1 MRPLFLLACL
11 SSLATLLPATAS
23 AAEVCDVPPRFGLSP
38 LAVAIVQTACNEH
51 RLWYRPF
58 IDRDGR
64 AASLSVTE
72 SEDVHLADNGLV
84 AWQRVVGYWRQSGT
98 LSPMGSQPGAS
109 SCLAPPGT
117 RYTDSDC
124 RAFLIDN
131 PWSAAFISWVMTRAS
146 VPGFTRSPRHIDYI
160 RAAYQNSGPYRM
172 TDPAQEKPAPGDL
185 LCYLRDRRETLSY
198 SGLVQSLGSGA
209 VTHWKSHCEVV
220 IAANMGGDRTLYLIG
235 GNVMN
240 TVALRKLSLD
250 RSGRIELPPAKAG
263 AGDGVDLG
271 CTPGREE
278 ECSFNRQDWAA
289 LLKLVATA
297 PATVPMGTPDPATLP
312 APGVTAP
319 PMAAPASQAP
329 MRAPTVVPPRPP
341 VPSANP
347 VPAPPASPTRTPTPT
362 PTPIPVPPP
371 PPRTP

>member
-1 MRPLFLLACL
+1 MRCLPLLACL
-11 SSLATLLPATAS
+11 SPLLALLPLQAS

-72 SEDVHLADNGLV
+72 AEDVHLADNGLV

-109 SCLAPPGT
+109 SCMAPPGT

-124 RAFLIDN
+124 RAFLVDN

-172 TDPAQEKPAPGDL
+172 TD
-185 LCYLRDRRETLSY
+185 
-198 SGLVQSLGSGA
+198 V
-209 VTHWKSHCEVV
+209 
-220 IAANMGGDRTLYLIG
+220 GGDRTLYLVG

-240 TVALRKLSLD
+240 TVAMRKLSLD
-250 RSGRIELPPAKAG
+250 RSGRIELPPAKAT

-297 PATVPMGTPDPATLP
+297 PAAVPMGTPDPAPLP
-312 APGVTAP
+312 APGATAP
-319 PMAAPASQAP
+319 PMAAPASQTP

-341 VPSANP
+341 IPNANP
-347 VPAPPASPTRTPTPT
+347 MPAPPASPSPTRTPTPT
-362 PTPIPVPPP
+362 PTTLPVPPP
-371 PPRTP
+371 PPPPRTS

>member
-1 MRPLFLLACL
+1 MRPLLLLACL
-11 SSLATLLPATAS
+11 SPLAMLLPASAV
-23 AAEVCDVPPRFGLSP
+23 AAEVCDIPPRYGLSP
-38 LAVAIVQTACNEH
+38 LAVSIVQTACNEH

-72 SEDVHLADNGLV
+72 AEREHLADNGV
-84 AWQRVVGYWRQSGT
+84 IAWQRVVGYWRESGT
-98 LSPMGSQPGAS
+98 LAPMGDQPGAS
-109 SCLAPPGT
+109 SCMAPLGT

-185 LCYLRDRRETLSY
+185 LCFLRDRRQTLNY
-198 SGLVQSLGSGA
+198 SGLVQSLGNGGVA
-209 VTHWKSHCEVV
+209 HWKSHCEVV
-220 IAANMGGDRTLYLIG
+220 IAANIGGDQTLYLIG

-240 TVALRKLSLD
+240 SVVMRKLALD
-250 RSGRIELPPAKAG
+250 RSGRIELPPAKAEPS
-263 AGDGVDLG
+263 DGVEPG

-297 PATVPMGTPDPATLP
+297 PAT
-312 APGVTAP
+312 
-319 PMAAPASQAP
+319 APAAVPVVAP
-329 MRAPTVVPPRPP
+329 DR
-341 VPSANP
+341 
-347 VPAPPASPTRTPTPT
+347 PAPPAPATVEPALVPAAAATPAAPAATVPQPTPQ
-362 PTPIPVPPP
+362 PQPQPQPG
-371 PPRTP
+371 

>member
-1 MRPLFLLACL
+1 MRPLLLLACL
-11 SSLATLLPATAS
+11 SPLVTLLPATAS
-23 AAEVCDVPPRFGLSP
+23 AAEVCDIPPRFGLSP
-38 LAVAIVQTACNEH
+38 LAVSIVNTACNEH

-72 SEDVHLADNGLV
+72 AEDVHLADNGLV

-109 SCLAPPGT
+109 SCMAPPGT

-124 RAFLIDN
+124 RAFLVDN

-172 TDPAQEKPAPGDL
+172 ADPAQEKPAPGDL

-240 TVALRKLSLD
+240 TVAMRKLDLD
-250 RSGRIELPPAKAG
+250 RSGRIELPPAKTSTS
-263 AGDGVDLG
+263 DGVDPG

-297 PATVPMGTPDPATLP
+297 PAMAPMPPPDPVGTSAAPLVPQGTPTP
-312 APGVTAP
+312 
-319 PMAAPASQAP
+319 
-329 MRAPTVVPPRPP
+329 
-341 VPSANP
+341 
-347 VPAPPASPTRTPTPT
+347 PPASPQPGARPLPPAPTPPAPATT
-362 PTPIPVPPP
+362 PPVQPPQ
-371 PPRTP
+371 TS

>member
-1 MRPLFLLACL
+1 MRPLLLLACL
-11 SSLATLLPATAS
+11 SPLALLPAAAA
-23 AAEVCDVPPRFGLSP
+23 AAEVCDIPPRFGLSP
-38 LAVAIVQTACNEH
+38 LAVSIVQTACNEH

-72 SEDVHLADNGLV
+72 AEDVHLADNGLV
-84 AWQRVVGYWRQSGT
+84 AWQRVVGYWWQSGT

-109 SCLAPPGT
+109 SCMAPPGT

-160 RAAYQNSGPYRM
+160 RAAYQNNGPYRM
-172 TDPAQEKPAPGDL
+172 ADPAQEKPAPGDL

-209 VTHWKSHCEVV
+209 VGHWKSHCEVV

-240 TVALRKLSLD
+240 TVAMRKLGLD
-250 RSGRIELPPAKAG
+250 RSGRIDLPPARAG
-263 AGDGVDLG
+263 ASDGVDPG

-297 PATVPMGTPDPATLP
+297 PTALPPPAMQGDAAGAPGLPRTPQPLAPPAGASPAPAAPPQPAAPPPQTTAPATLP
-312 APGVTAP
+312 ARSG
-319 PMAAPASQAP
+319 
-329 MRAPTVVPPRPP
+329 
-341 VPSANP
+341 
-347 VPAPPASPTRTPTPT
+347 
-362 PTPIPVPPP
+362 
-371 PPRTP
+371 